1 MGWVQDDMGTWQQK
15 DGSKIWLYCSQ
26 VQVENILEN
35 RDAVTLVINI
45 YNREKLRPLH
55 VDMWLQIHVCKMQMF
70 NKSYL
75 SQF

>member
-1 MGWVQDDMGTWQQK
+1 MGWGQDDMETWQQK

-55 VDMWLQIHVCKMQMF
+55 GYPTSKRTCGYKFTFVRC
-70 NKSYL
+70 
-75 SQF
+75 